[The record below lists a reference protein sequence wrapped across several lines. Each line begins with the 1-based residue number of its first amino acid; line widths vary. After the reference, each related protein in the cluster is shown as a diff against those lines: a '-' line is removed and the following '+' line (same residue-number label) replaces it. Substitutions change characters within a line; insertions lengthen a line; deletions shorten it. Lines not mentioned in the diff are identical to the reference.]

1 MNSINVTIIAIIL
14 LAISTIAG
22 SGLVF
27 FIKKNLTDK
36 ASNIIIGLASG
47 IMMSVSFFGLLI
59 PAIEESELQ
68 YGNLAVLPVVGGFLL
83 GGVVLFILDKI
94 IPHFH
99 ATSKEEEGLEN
110 NSLSKNLKLFL
121 AVTMHNIP
129 EGIAVGL
136 ACGLALTHTSD
147 SSYMWAALSLAIGIA
162 IQNFPEGAAISI
174 SMVDDGVSKKKAFGF
189 GALSG
194 VVEPISAIITIF
206 VASSLSSLL
215 PYLLSFSAGAM
226 IYLTI
231 EELLPEARKGNHV
244 HHGLWA
250 FMIGFALMMILELVL

>member
-1 MNSINVTIIAIIL
+1 MNSTIVTIIAMIL
-14 LAISTIAG
+14 LCFSTVIG
-22 SGLVF
+22 SALVF
-27 FIKKNLTDK
+27 LVKKNLSDK

-47 IMMSVSFFGLLI
+47 IMISVSFFGLLI
-59 PAIEESELQ
+59 PSIEESEAI
-68 YGNLAVLPVVGGFLL
+68 YGNLAVLPVIGGFLL
-83 GGVVLFILDKI
+83 GGVVLFVLDRI

-99 ATSKEEEGLEN
+99 ATSKEEEGLKN
-110 NSLSKNLKLFL
+110 NFSKNLKLFL

-136 ACGLALTHTSD
+136 ACGLAMTHVDD

-174 SMVDDGVSKKKAFGF
+174 SMVDDGISKKKAFGF

-194 VVEPISAIITIF
+194 IVEPLSALITIF
-206 VASSLSSLL
+206 IASSLTNLL

-226 IYLTI
+226 IYVTI
-231 EELLPEARKGNHV
+231 EELLPEARKGDHI

-250 FMIGFALMMILELVL
+250 FMIGFCLMMALELVL